1 MRPALWASPDD
12 FVLKLFGLPPLPD
25 ARQTE
30 AVIAVGKN
38 TEPGTAL
45 LKRLFSTMKIF
56 DYLASPFGLSRTVSM
71 QMPHVFSLLLATA
84 KLSSISL
91 SCS

>member
-30 AVIAVGKN
+30 AVIAIGKN
-38 TEPGTAL
+38 AKPGTAL
-45 LKRLFSTMKIF
+45 LKRLFSKMKILT
-56 DYLASPFGLSRTVSM
+56 YLASPFGLSRTVSM

-84 KLSSISL
+84 KLSSMSL